1 VYRAIQIV
9 PLWAGVPSCFLSVST
24 SCVTSVTHR
33 SFSERLCHRDFPVA
47 VFWQFAPCVVCPYCI
62 RVGVACQV
70 YGFSVDGLTR
80 VR

>member
-33 SFSERLCHRDFPVA
+33 SFSERLCHRDSPAA
-47 VFWQFAPCVVCPYCI
+47 VLWQCAPCVVVCEYATGFDGAGQG
-62 RVGVACQV
+62 VG
-70 YGFSVDGLTR
+70 FGLSP
-80 VR
+80 